1 MTKLLARVGRYTFL
15 VALTVVACGVMWWVS
30 QKSNEAEA
38 LKKAEVAPA
47 PLAAQPRTTVR
58 AVPVE
63 AAMRD
68 VVVRYSG
75 KIQPWETFSLGF
87 EIGGRVSTLGE
98 NEVDQ
103 PLDDGDH
110 VEAGQLLARL
120 DDRIFRARLAE
131 AVANFEMAA
140 SDVARSR
147 RVRSNNAGAITEAE
161 YQNDVTRQ
169 AQAQA
174 AQQVAE
180 KNLEDSL
187 LTSPVTGKI
196 ARRMVEAGESINANV
211 TVFEVV
217 ENDRLRLVVN
227 IPEARVRELELR
239 RRQVAEARQNGVSE
253 IDPEG
258 AIFRAH
264 VRLEGND
271 MYRNEWPIIDAEVYR
286 IAQVADAVTGLF
298 EVEIAIDNRDGL
310 LRPGMVATA
319 AIVTDRINAY
329 ALPEAAVLFRSG
341 FTYAFTIENR
351 STELPVMFWDV
362 GETEIQLARR
372 INLTKWID
380 QGEEVLI
387 PADSIEIT
395 SIITRGQERLRDGQL
410 VRTTEPKTEGTQ
422 VSLKEAVVRMP

>member
-1 MTKLLARVGRYTFL
+1 MTKFLARVGRYTFL
-15 VALTVVACGVMWWVS
+15 VALTVFACGVMWWVS
-30 QKSNEAEA
+30 QKSDESDA
-38 LKKAEVAPA
+38 LGQAAEVAPT
-47 PLAAQPRTTVR
+47 PLAAQPRTLVR

-63 AAMRD
+63 AAIRD

-87 EIGGRVSTLGE
+87 EIGGRVANLGE
-98 NEVDQ
+98 NAAGE
-103 PLDDGDH
+103 PLDDGDR

-131 AVANFEMAA
+131 AVANFEMAS

-147 RVRSNNAGAITEAE
+147 RVRERNPGAITEAE
-161 YQNDVTRQ
+161 YQNDVTLQ

-174 AQQVAE
+174 AQRVAE

-196 ARRMVEAGESINANV
+196 ARRMVEAGESVNPNA
-211 TVFEVV
+211 TVFEIV

-239 RRQVAEARQNGVSE
+239 RREVAEARRNGAADS
-253 IDPEG
+253 DPESG
-258 AIFRAH
+258 VFRAH

-271 MYRNEWPIIDAEVYR
+271 LYGNEWPIIEAEVYR
-286 IAQVADAVTGLF
+286 IAQVADDVTGLF
-298 EVEIAIDNRDGL
+298 EVEIAIDNSEGL

-319 AIVTDRINAY
+319 AIVTDRVDAY
-329 ALPEAAVLFRSG
+329 ALPEPAVLFRSG
-341 FTYAFTIENR
+341 ITYAFTIENQT
-351 STELPVMFWDV
+351 TELPVMMWDV
-362 GETEIQLARR
+362 GETEVQRARR
-372 INLTKWID
+372 INLTKYID
-380 QGEEVLI
+380 QGEMILI
-387 PADSIEIT
+387 PADAVDLS

-410 VRTTEPKTEGTQ
+410 VRAIEPETPGKT
-422 VSLKEAVVRMP
+422 VASKP